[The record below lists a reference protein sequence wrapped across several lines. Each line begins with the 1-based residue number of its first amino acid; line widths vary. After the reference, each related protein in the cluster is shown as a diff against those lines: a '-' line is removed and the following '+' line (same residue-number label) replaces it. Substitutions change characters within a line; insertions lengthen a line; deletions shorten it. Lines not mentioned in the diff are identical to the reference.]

1 MKLLT
6 GVCLIAMI
14 ACCAAAHGQEAGA
27 QAGRAAVDALLNELL
42 EATKKCDA
50 GAFAATFADQAFV
63 AVLEFEGQTYM
74 FGRDE
79 FVDTLAGYWMGATT
93 TAAAL
98 DDPKV
103 KISGNVALVSGRFR
117 HDANAYP
124 MPIEAEAR
132 LLLAREGEG
141 WRILCAALVVE
152 GMPVTEEDNA
162 QVQGVAE
169 AVRTWSAAFRGAG
182 GAELEGSLSSEAF
195 AARID
200 LGMEQFSFANRGE
213 FLALVQQALAAGE
226 VTASEMQD
234 LEIVV
239 VGGVAVATA
248 HWPMEIAGMGQIDL
262 QASLLLARP
271 LMNWEI
277 VALVAGPRA
286 AEEPE

>member
-14 ACCAAAHGQEAGA
+14 GCSAVAHGQEAGA
-27 QAGRAAVDALLNELL
+27 QADRAAVDALLNELL
-42 EATKKCDA
+42 EATRKCDA

-63 AVLEFEGQTYM
+63 AVLEYEGQTYM

-103 KISGNVALVSGRFR
+103 TISGNVALASGHFR

-132 LLLAREGEG
+132 LLLTREGES
-141 WRILCAALVVE
+141 WKILCAALVVE
-152 GMPVTEEDNA
+152 GTPVTEKDNT

-169 AVRTWSAAFRGAG
+169 AVKAWAQAFRGAK
-182 GAELEGSLSSEAF
+182 GAELEEGLSSEAF
-195 AARID
+195 AARVD
-200 LGMEQFSFANRGE
+200 LDTEQFSFANRAE
-213 FLALVQQALAAGE
+213 FLGVVGQALAAGE
-226 VTASEMQD
+226 VTASEMRD
-234 LEIVV
+234 LEIAVI
-239 VGGVAVATA
+239 GGTAVATA
-248 HWPMEIAGMGQIDL
+248 HWPMAIIGIGDLDL
-262 QASLLLARP
+262 QVTILLARP
-271 LMNWEI
+271 LMEWQVVGI
-277 VALVAGPRA
+277 LAGPRA